1 MVNSEGKSINDVQ
14 QIKIRVI
21 NPKSFELLD
30 FDIQKY
36 SKYESGG
43 IAKQIKVPLSLS
55 FKTLQE
61 IDQEADHSEYFD
73 QNLLYADFSKF
84 DNIRILHYIQKV
96 ALTHPGLKN
105 QGETLEKVIQILP
118 EDLKEQM
125 TLVGKLVSIYYQT
138 LTTSFAPIS
147 AYLGGLV
154 AQEIVIAI
162 TQKYSPVKQF
172 YYYDLSELYIDQ
184 SIAIEKDK
192 EWKEVDSSSSDRY
205 LSLERCI
212 GKELVDK
219 IHSCKLFMI
228 GAGAIGCELLKNYAM
243 LGLGTTGKITLTDP
257 DVIEVSNL
265 NRQFLF
271 REKHLRKPKSQ
282 TAAAAAVQMNPHLKG
297 KVEARLDKVCDETIE
312 IYDENFFKSQS
323 IVTNAL
329 DNVKARLF
337 IDTQCVQSRTALID
351 SGTLGPKGHVQII
364 VPALKTESY
373 ASKKDP
379 DEDGGEIPLCTLKQF
394 PEETLHC
401 LEWAKSIFGDLFTL
415 KPQSFNKVVV
425 LEKDRQIN
433 FSDVQEMQSIKKIVK
448 MIEKMPKSFDE
459 CLKMAR
465 LRFQKHFLNGI
476 KELLYACPLDKIEKE
491 GNLFWSPP
499 RRIPRPIEFDPI
511 NEMHQNVIA
520 ALSCLLA
527 NMYGIK
533 IPYEQPRSEMAK

>member
-43 IAKQIKVPLSLS
+43 IAKQIKVPISLS

-219 IHSCKLFMI
+219 MHSCKLFMI

-243 LGLGTTGKITLTDP
+243 LGLGTTG
-257 DVIEVSNL
+257 
-265 NRQFLF
+265 
-271 REKHLRKPKSQ
+271 
-282 TAAAAAVQMNPHLKG
+282 
-297 KVEARLDKVCDETIE
+297 
-312 IYDENFFKSQS
+312 
-323 IVTNAL
+323 
-329 DNVKARLF
+329 
-337 IDTQCVQSRTALID
+337 
-351 SGTLGPKGHVQII
+351 
-364 VPALKTESY
+364 
-373 ASKKDP
+373 
-379 DEDGGEIPLCTLKQF
+379 
-394 PEETLHC
+394 
-401 LEWAKSIFGDLFTL
+401 
-415 KPQSFNKVVV
+415 
-425 LEKDRQIN
+425 
-433 FSDVQEMQSIKKIVK
+433 
-448 MIEKMPKSFDE
+448 
-459 CLKMAR
+459 
-465 LRFQKHFLNGI
+465 
-476 KELLYACPLDKIEKE
+476 
-491 GNLFWSPP
+491 
-499 RRIPRPIEFDPI
+499 
-511 NEMHQNVIA
+511 
-520 ALSCLLA
+520 
-527 NMYGIK
+527 
-533 IPYEQPRSEMAK
+533 